1 MDDLVTFITSSV
13 EIHTPTVGVVFAAI
27 LVCLLLY
34 VSGFA
39 SGSEI
44 AFFSLSPND
53 IEELDPQKSKAD
65 KNIQMLVAKIFLS
78 LYFVRC
84 VQDLSVLRRKREIC
98 YEELRE

>member
-1 MDDLVTFITSSV
+1 MLEQSLFPIIFPENHSLKSSFV
-13 EIHTPTVGVVFAAI
+13 RI
-27 LVCLLLY
+27 
-34 VSGFA
+34 
-39 SGSEI
+39 
-44 AFFSLSPND
+44 
-53 IEELDPQKSKAD
+53 D

>member
-1 MDDLVTFITSSV
+1 MLEQSLFPIIFPENHSLTSSFV
-13 EIHTPTVGVVFAAI
+13 RI
-27 LVCLLLY
+27 
-34 VSGFA
+34 
-39 SGSEI
+39 
-44 AFFSLSPND
+44 
-53 IEELDPQKSKAD
+53 D